1 LWVVGSR
8 GFKAIL
14 DAALGCCL
22 ICSMKLIAFLL
33 VLFVSNLKSEVIH
46 LPHRVLVLKN
56 QKDKAVLS
64 SLRKIYGEYTKSIFH
79 IQSKLINTQ
88 SIEEAKLVQN
98 ELQLSM
104 ACSKLLHKTY
114 QFIFDPLGDLP
125 EQVGLLRKTRNEQI
139 RKSLQVILKSYISE
153 LKKAQAFFI
162 TSDDLNSLDNCTA
175 EIKRALSELDRV
187 SGTDT
192 HMHASGNSGFF
203 RGHYYRYYPQKY
215 KWHEAKKECELLRGH
230 LVVITSKEENDFVR
244 RLFKTSEEVWLGASD
259 EKKEGN
265 WNWVNGEK
273 WVFADWGSWALKNK
287 LHKKGGD
294 FLVFTKSKTWYPHGA
309 HSPRGFICEW
319 D

>member
-1 LWVVGSR
+1 MWVVGSR

-14 DAALGCCL
+14 NAALGCCL

-104 ACSKLLHKTY
+104 ACSKLLLKTY

-125 EQVGLLRKTRNEQI
+125 EQVGLLRKTRN
-139 RKSLQVILKSYISE
+139 
-153 LKKAQAFFI
+153 
-162 TSDDLNSLDNCTA
+162 
-175 EIKRALSELDRV
+175 
-187 SGTDT
+187 
-192 HMHASGNSGFF
+192 
-203 RGHYYRYYPQKY
+203 
-215 KWHEAKKECELLRGH
+215 
-230 LVVITSKEENDFVR
+230 
-244 RLFKTSEEVWLGASD
+244 
-259 EKKEGN
+259 
-265 WNWVNGEK
+265 
-273 WVFADWGSWALKNK
+273 
-287 LHKKGGD
+287 
-294 FLVFTKSKTWYPHGA
+294 
-309 HSPRGFICEW
+309 
-319 D
+319 